1 MWQWRNHLV
10 ISYIYFSQGIEKHVS
25 PPSPSPACLWEGP
38 LGKPLFFVSE
48 SRLEQNPSL
57 VQLQRTEE
65 SPEVPFI
72 KELWK
77 LWEYDYKLG
86 VSPTH

>member
-1 MWQWRNHLV
+1 MCPPQSQ
-10 ISYIYFSQGIEKHVS
+10 SYMSVGRT
-25 PPSPSPACLWEGP
+25 
-38 LGKPLFFVSE
+38 LGSGKTVVFVSE

-72 KELWK
+72 KEL
-77 LWEYDYKLG
+77 
-86 VSPTH
+86 